1 MKKKQK
7 YYRSVYVYRNIYKPF
22 EKCRDRL
29 LTADRMIKMI
39 KKKKKNIKDGSFRS
53 YVIGIEERL
62 NVSQQDRNCL

>member
-1 MKKKQK
+1 MS
-7 YYRSVYVYRNIYKPF
+7 RSLINGRPNDKN
-22 EKCRDRL
+22 D
-29 LTADRMIKMI
+29 